1 MLKAVLFDLDGTL
14 LPMNEKAFIA
24 KYDRLVTT
32 KFANKGYDYK
42 QINKVFWEAFYKMY
56 ENDGSKVNFEVF
68 WDHLAV
74 RFGQDFLKEKPVVY
88 EFFNNEFIDVK
99 TEFLPNPL
107 AKDIVK
113 FVKDNNLLCI
123 LATNPVFPLD
133 GVLNRMDYV
142 GLEESDFDYIT
153 NSENFRFV
161 KANPKYYKEI
171 LDKFNL
177 KSDEVLM
184 FGNHSY
190 EDGESALANNIKTY
204 LIEGCIYLDPK
215 ATHEFETIKMDQ
227 VISTIRKYINIR

>member
-14 LPMNEKAFIA
+14 LPMNEPKFVA
-24 KYDRLVTT
+24 KFAHLINL
-32 KFANKGYDYK
+32 KFANKGYDYDE
-42 QINKVFWEAFYKMY
+42 INKVFWDAVQIVYR
-56 ENDGSKVNFEVF
+56 NDGTKNNFDLF
-68 WDHLAV
+68 WDCLVDHY
-74 RFGQDFLKEKPVVY
+74 GEDILKEKPTVEDY
-88 EFFNNEFIDVK
+88 YNNEFRDVK
-99 TEFLPNPL
+99 TEFFPNPL
-107 AKDIVK
+107 AKEIVK
-113 FVKDNNLLCI
+113 FVRDNNLLCI
-123 LATNPVFPLD
+123 LATQPIFPLA

-153 NSENFRFV
+153 NSENFSFV

-177 KSDEVLM
+177 KADEVLM

-204 LIEGCIYLDPK
+204 LIDGCIYLDPK

-227 VISTIRKYINIR
+227 VIPTIRKYIDIP